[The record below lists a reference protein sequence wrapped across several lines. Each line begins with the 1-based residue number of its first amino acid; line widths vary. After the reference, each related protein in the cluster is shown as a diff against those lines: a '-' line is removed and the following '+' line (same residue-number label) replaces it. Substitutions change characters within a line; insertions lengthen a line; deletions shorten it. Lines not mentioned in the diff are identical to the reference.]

1 MIRSATKLDAN
12 TPKSFRKKMRHI
24 FTTMISSKPKA
35 SKNVDWYGKFW
46 DFYMA
51 FNPEKLE
58 DAISLLP
65 KFPGQEAKLAR
76 RCEDKYNAPM
86 TGFHLDLKRKF
97 LTVTAEEIVPQVI
110 ERSKRFLRYFVIDCR
125 PSNEVSGGR
134 LGQAWILS
142 FFL

>member
-1 MIRSATKLDAN
+1 M
-12 TPKSFRKKMRHI
+12 
-24 FTTMISSKPKA
+24 
-35 SKNVDWYGKFW
+35 
-46 DFYMA
+46 
-51 FNPEKLE
+51 
-58 DAISLLP
+58 P

-142 FFL
+142 LNQIRDERKKDETLESLVGVKDNAHIVIMGSGTDKLLEEISIKEVNMLDMIWKR